1 MMKDKQN
8 QTKILAKLYRQ
19 KIQKNAGNSQTQ
31 AENYKLMKKIQD
43 LLVYSWGYSNTWQ

>member
-31 AENYKLMKKIQD
+31 AENYKHMKKIQD
-43 LLVYSWGYSNTWQ
+43 LLVYSWGYSNAWQ